1 MAEHRDVNLHNS
13 RLELVFEKRIP
24 GLRVSEAGRHH
35 RFIMRSRHVH
45 ETIELH
51 FILEGQRLMFV
62 DRETYRLSP
71 HSAIVVNHNLIHKTS
86 TAPGFPPDHHNF
98 ILQLDRSRFDQIL
111 RVAGL
116 RGFDDFGDRFNGVAT
131 FNDSEWRLIL
141 AVIAEFK
148 AMCTE
153 DKNGGTVSME
163 DAHAFLYLQ
172 ALELASIFAKARRR
186 LLHAE
191 LEANQKVVPE
201 TYTEENYLRVLDS
214 FKRIRDA
221 AEKLGVMV
229 GVESV
234 YNHTLRSPEMMR
246 RFLDDIDSVN
256 FDVILDAVN
265 LITPELAHDPT
276 GQNALIRQAF
286 TLYGDRITTLHLK
299 DCVFEG
305 EDQKYR
311 HPGEGIFCYEELMR
325 QVAQWKPYII
335 GTLENSSPD
344 RYAADCAYLQAM
356 YEKYAI

>member
-24 GLRVSEAGRHH
+24 GLRVSEAVRHH

-45 ETIELH
+45 EPIELH

-71 HSAIVVNHNLIHKTS
+71 HSAIFVNHILIHKTS
-86 TAPGFPPDHHNF
+86 TAPGFPRDHLSF

-141 AVIAEFK
+141 AVISEFK
-148 AMCTE
+148 AMCEE
-153 DKNGGTVSME
+153 DKMGAAVSME

-201 TYTEENYLRVLDS
+201 TVVKTGVHQKVHEVALYLQTH
-214 FKRIRDA
+214 IH
-221 AEKLGVMV
+221 
-229 GVESV
+229 ESV
-234 YNHTLRSPEMMR
+234 SLE
-246 RFLDDIDSVN
+246 
-256 FDVILDAVN
+256 
-265 LITPELAHDPT
+265 ELAQRFFMSRSYLTRSFRNVT
-276 GQNALIRQAF
+276 GFSVVEYMTYIRIQKAQQ
-286 TLYGDRITTLHLK
+286 LLRESDRSITEIADLCGFGNITYFEK
-299 DCVFEG
+299 VFKTTTG
-305 EDQKYR
+305 HTPVQYR
-311 HPGEGIFCYEELMR
+311 KTVDTSI
-325 QVAQWKPYII
+325 K
-335 GTLENSSPD
+335 
-344 RYAADCAYLQAM
+344 
-356 YEKYAI
+356 EKR

>member
-24 GLRVSEAGRHH
+24 GLRVSEAVRHH

-51 FILEGQRLMFV
+51 VILEGQRLMFV

-191 LEANQKVVPE
+191 LEANQKVLPE
-201 TYTEENYLRVLDS
+201 TVVKTGVHQKVHEVALYLQTH
-214 FKRIRDA
+214 IH
-221 AEKLGVMV
+221 
-229 GVESV
+229 ESV
-234 YNHTLRSPEMMR
+234 SLE
-246 RFLDDIDSVN
+246 
-256 FDVILDAVN
+256 
-265 LITPELAHDPT
+265 ELAQRFFMSRSYLTRSFRNVT
-276 GQNALIRQAF
+276 GFSVVEYMTYIRIQKAQQ
-286 TLYGDRITTLHLK
+286 LLRESDRSITEIADLCGFGNITYFEK
-299 DCVFEG
+299 VFKTTTG
-305 EDQKYR
+305 HTPVQYR
-311 HPGEGIFCYEELMR
+311 KTVDTSI
-325 QVAQWKPYII
+325 K
-335 GTLENSSPD
+335 
-344 RYAADCAYLQAM
+344 
-356 YEKYAI
+356 EKR